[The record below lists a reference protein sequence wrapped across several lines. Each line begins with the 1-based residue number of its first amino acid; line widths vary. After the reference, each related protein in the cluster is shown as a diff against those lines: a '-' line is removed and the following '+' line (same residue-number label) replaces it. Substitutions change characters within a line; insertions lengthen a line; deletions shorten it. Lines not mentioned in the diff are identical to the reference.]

1 MLSQLASISLY
12 FFAIVSL
19 AAYNNGRQFCGN
31 KHLQL
36 LLVDESMLVGFGRHF
51 TRLNAG
57 AAASHETSAI
67 HLDLLTHLR
76 RVNSAVSHVAFAVL
90 LSPEPVG

>member
-1 MLSQLASISLY
+1 MLSQLASISLF

-19 AAYNNGRQFCGN
+19 AAYNNGRQFRGN

-51 TRLNAG
+51 TRLK
-57 AAASHETSAI
+57 
-67 HLDLLTHLR
+67 L
-76 RVNSAVSHVAFAVL
+76 L
-90 LSPEPVG
+90 LSNSRLPLSAADIPLGAVDSELARLSVTRQRILNGV